1 MKQQLELC
9 ADVILLLEEQ
19 CDSRLHIP
27 SSGSPTLLIL
37 GSSFNN
43 CMHRIISVFVL
54 QAMVTVAWYPAPFY
68 ARAGDEATVT
78 AAELSPGPAPSG
90 ERGTSEEVGSW

>member
-1 MKQQLELC
+1 MHELNAAALPVSVYTMQFCLGDEVKQQLELC

-54 QAMVTVAWYPAPFY
+54 QAMVTVAWYPAPFF
-68 ARAGDEATVT
+68 ARAVDEATV
-78 AAELSPGPAPSG
+78 
-90 ERGTSEEVGSW
+90 